1 LFYKEKSLIHVTS
14 AKIYG
19 TKKSLVKAVEEL
31 LVTLPQQASKVIVVV
46 YREPGEVLDIGS
58 PLKVFGGG
66 NKFEVEVRQIG
77 PKNHRNMVRLE
88 YRMGII
94 EDPLLGM
101 KQ

>member
-1 LFYKEKSLIHVTS
+1 MLHVTL

-19 TKKSLVKAVEEL
+19 TKKTLVKAVEEL
-31 LVTLPQQASKVIVVV
+31 LVTLPHQASKVTVVV
-46 YREPGEVLDIGS
+46 YREPGEVLDVDS

-66 NKFEVEVRQIG
+66 NKFEVEVRPIG
-77 PKNHRNMVRLE
+77 PKNQRNMVRLE

-101 KQ
+101 NQ